1 MGNNCCVNR
10 EKQSDINKE
19 SKSSK
24 KAGDGKKKPKNELEK
39 YENEETA
46 QTIEFRV
53 DTDGSAD
60 MMDMKSNK
68 RLSQLS
74 DRLSDKKEKKSD
86 IVHIEDIKP
95 VVQDPLFSPIQE
107 EQEINFE
114 SVKKGQ
120 KADRSAKPHSKIT
133 PVLSDRKTTITK
145 VE

>member
-1 MGNNCCVNR
+1 
-10 EKQSDINKE
+10 
-19 SKSSK
+19 
-24 KAGDGKKKPKNELEK
+24 
-39 YENEETA
+39 
-46 QTIEFRV
+46 
-53 DTDGSAD
+53 

-86 IVHIEDIKP
+86 IVHVEDIKP
-95 VVQDPLFSPIQE
+95 VIQDPLFQTIEE

-120 KADRSAKPHSKIT
+120 KADRSAKPNSKIT

-145 VE
+145 VEQKIKSQDASPIKKYVSEATLMQDPKNPFAVAQEVNHE